1 MLPSL
6 VSETSTSRK
15 GTLVGE
21 CELVNFMVELGLGSP
36 DFQSNHKNVID
47 VS

>member
-15 GTLVGE
+15 ETLVGE
-21 CELVNFMVELGLGSP
+21 CELVNFMVELRLGSRVVLP
-36 DFQSNHKNVID
+36 NAQGKG
-47 VS
+47 